1 MIVTVLG
8 SGSSGNA
15 TLVQAADVCI
25 LVDAGF
31 SGRDIERRLL
41 AAEVAPESI
50 AGIVIT
56 HEHIDH
62 TRGMGVM
69 ARRFRI
75 PLYLTDATR
84 QVCAG
89 FLDGSEEVRRYGST
103 EPFRIGPLEVQPFLT
118 AHDAVDPVA
127 VVVRDV
133 ERGHKL
139 GIATDMGRP
148 TSAVRHALRDS
159 HLLVLEANHD
169 DELLWKS
176 SYPWSV
182 KQRIASSHGH
192 LSNRAAAELV
202 RELFAPDL
210 AGVVLAHLS
219 ERCNDPG
226 LANDTIGETLEGMGY
241 GGLLSVARQ
250 DRPLEPINVAQ
261 LLERT
266 APQQLSLL

>member
-1 MIVTVLG
+1 
-8 SGSSGNA
+8 
-15 TLVQAADVCI
+15 
-25 LVDAGF
+25 
-31 SGRDIERRLL
+31 
-41 AAEVAPESI
+41 
-50 AGIVIT
+50 
-56 HEHIDH
+56 
-62 TRGMGVM
+62 
-69 ARRFRI
+69 
-75 PLYLTDATR
+75 
-84 QVCAG
+84 
-89 FLDGSEEVRRYGST
+89 
-103 EPFRIGPLEVQPFLT
+103 
-118 AHDAVDPVA
+118 
-127 VVVRDV
+127 
-133 ERGHKL
+133 
-139 GIATDMGRP
+139 
-148 TSAVRHALRDS
+148 
-159 HLLVLEANHD
+159 
-169 DELLWKS
+169 
-176 SYPWSV
+176 V